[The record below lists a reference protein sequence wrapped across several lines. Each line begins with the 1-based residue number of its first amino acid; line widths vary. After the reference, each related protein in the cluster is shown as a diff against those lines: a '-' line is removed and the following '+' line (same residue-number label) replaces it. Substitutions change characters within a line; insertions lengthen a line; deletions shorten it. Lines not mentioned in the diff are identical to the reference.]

1 MLPEPEAGPEA
12 CLAPTDVID
21 SKHPAIV
28 EKARVIANGKTEA
41 DRARQLFAFVRDTI
55 RYDFTP
61 KLDSRDSWRAS
72 TTLQRGKGFCQQK
85 AVLLTALYRAAG
97 IPAGICFQH
106 IRDHKL
112 LDTRFASLL
121 PNGIIA
127 FHGLTA
133 LWRSGRWLRVD
144 PALDAG
150 LTRIRGYRLVDFDGI
165 NDAML
170 PATDLNG
177 QSHFDFLGHF
187 GPFADLPAAITELGV
202 RIRPTWDALREVARK
217 TGASM

>member
-1 MLPEPEAGPEA
+1 M
-12 CLAPTDVID
+12 
-21 SKHPAIV
+21 
-28 EKARVIANGKTEA
+28 
-41 DRARQLFAFVRDTI
+41 FVRDTI

-61 KLDSRDSWRAS
+61 KLDSRDSWKAS

-85 AVLLTALYRAAG
+85 AVLYTALCRAAR
-97 IPAGICFQH
+97 IPSAICLQH

-127 FHGLTA
+127 FHGLA
-133 LWRSGRWLRVD
+133 AVWLSGRWVRVD

-150 LTRIRGYRLVDFDGI
+150 LVRIRGYRLTDFNGTGE
-165 NDAML
+165 ALL

-177 QSHFDFLGHF
+177 QSHIDFLGQF
-187 GPFADLPAAITELGV
+187 GPFADFPHSICDLGV

>member
-1 MLPEPEAGPEA
+1 VLPAPEVGPEA

-21 SKHPAIV
+21 STHPAIV
-28 EKARVIANGKTEA
+28 DRARRVANGKTEG
-41 DRARQLFAFVRDTI
+41 DRARQLFGFVRDSL

-61 KLDSRDSWRAS
+61 KLDSRDAWRAS

-85 AVLLTALYRAAG
+85 AVVLVALCRAAG
-97 IPAGICFQH
+97 IPSAICFQH

-112 LDTRFASLL
+112 LDTRFASVL

-127 FHGLTA
+127 FHGLA
-133 LWRSGRWLRVD
+133 AVWLGGRWLRVD
-144 PALDAG
+144 PTLDAG
-150 LTRIRGYRLVDFDGI
+150 LVRIRGYRLTEFNGTSE
-165 NDAML
+165 ALL
-170 PATDLNG
+170 PPVDLNG
-177 QSHFDFLGHF
+177 QTHFEFLGDF
-187 GPFADLPAAITELGV
+187 GPFADFPAQLTDLGV

>member
-1 MLPEPEAGPEA
+1 LPEPEAGPDA
-12 CLAPTDVID
+12 CLAATDVID
-21 SKHPAIV
+21 SGHQAIV
-28 EKARVIANGKTEA
+28 DKARLIANGKTDAEK
-41 DRARQLFAFVRDTI
+41 ARQLFVFVRDTV

-85 AVLLTALYRAAG
+85 AVLLTALCRAAK

-112 LDTRFASLL
+112 LDTRFSALL

-133 LWRSGRWLRVD
+133 VWTNGAWVRLD
-144 PALDAG
+144 PSLDAG
-150 LTRIRGYRLVDFDGI
+150 LVRIRGYRLTDFNGTGE
-165 NDAML
+165 ALL
-170 PATDLNG
+170 PPTDLNG
-177 QSHFDFLGHF
+177 QPHFDFLGQH
-187 GPFADLPAAITELGV
+187 GPFADFPRAISDLGV